1 MNGHTGRGGRSSC
14 DVAPAAEHGAAV
26 TPARKAPE
34 ARAGRLPALA
44 AERGKCGRPLAGCGP
59 LRRMDVRKCARTCS
73 SAGKTDKMGK
83 PERKDAGCSWLWV
96 GEGGRE
102 RGQGDHGAG
111 RGSTDASH
119 RHLPVAPCFSCPR
132 ISNHS
137 HVGYGG
143 TKGNS
148 RGHPQR
154 DREGT
159 SSPVT
164 GRHCLG
170 TVKLTMGTAR
180 MGCGRRGPD
189 FLTGCGS
196 AALR

>member
-1 MNGHTGRGGRSSC
+1 MRKTTCGVRPFKKDGCEEMCTHMLVCGKDRQDGKTRKERRWVLMAVGGGGRGRGR
-14 DVAPAAEHGAAV
+14 
-26 TPARKAPE
+26 
-34 ARAGRLPALA
+34 
-44 AERGKCGRPLAGCGP
+44 
-59 LRRMDVRKCARTCS
+59 
-73 SAGKTDKMGK
+73 
-83 PERKDAGCSWLWV
+83 
-96 GEGGRE
+96 
-102 RGQGDHGAG
+102 GDHGAG

-132 ISNHS
+132 ISNYS

-170 TVKLTMGTAR
+170 TVKLTMGTAH